1 MRLFVFSTSGLNA
14 MQTLIILYGT
24 EFCHLCDEAEAVL
37 IKGGFGADFIDIAE
51 DDALLEKYGT
61 RIPVL
66 QRMDTGA
73 ELGWPFDA
81 TAVLR
86 FLEL

>member
-1 MRLFVFSTSGLNA
+1 MKGEKELL
-14 MQTLIILYGT
+14 LYGT
-24 EFCHLCDEAEAVL
+24 NFCHLCEQAAEILHAANVN
-37 IKGGFGADFIDIAE
+37 AEYIDIAE

-66 QRMDTGA
+66 RRDDNGE

-81 TAVLR
+81 AAVESFIYAR
-86 FLEL
+86 PPN